1 VTANQAP
8 VRVTIEDVAREAEVS
23 YATVSRVINNK
34 GYVSDETRQR
44 VNDVVDRI
52 GYVVN
57 RQARGLAGGKSQVVG
72 LVVPDVDTSYIGEII
87 RGIDMELAAVDY
99 DLMLYTTRHRK
110 NRESAYVATLTDGL
124 ADGLLLV
131 LPAASGAYLDSFR
144 KRKFPCVLIDHR
156 GMDETGPSV
165 GATNFQGAADATRY
179 LIGLGH
185 HRIGMVTGNLDMVCA
200 VDRLNGYRQA
210 LTEAGLPIDDDL
222 VRYGDFLQPRGFECA
237 RELLA
242 LADPPTAIFAS
253 NDVSAFGV
261 MEAIRDSGRR
271 IPADISVIGFDD
283 IPVASNVY
291 PPLTTVRQPLFE
303 MGASATRMLLELVG
317 NPSRSGERVLLP
329 TALVIRESC
338 RAPAG

>member
-1 VTANQAP
+1 
-8 VRVTIEDVAREAEVS
+8 
-23 YATVSRVINNK
+23 
-34 GYVSDETRQR
+34 
-44 VNDVVDRI
+44 
-52 GYVVN
+52 
-57 RQARGLAGGKSQVVG
+57 
-72 LVVPDVDTSYIGEII
+72 
-87 RGIDMELAAVDY
+87 
-99 DLMLYTTRHRK
+99 
-110 NRESAYVATLTDGL
+110 
-124 ADGLLLV
+124 
-131 LPAASGAYLDSFR
+131 
-144 KRKFPCVLIDHR
+144 
-156 GMDETGPSV
+156 
-165 GATNFQGAADATRY
+165 
-179 LIGLGH
+179 
-185 HRIGMVTGNLDMVCA
+185 MVTGNLDMVCA

-210 LTEAGLPIDDDL
+210 LAEAGLPVDDDL

-271 IPADISVIGFDD
+271 IPADVSVIGFDD

-303 MGASATRMLLELVG
+303 MGASATRMLLELIG